1 VIRYKP
7 PSVHQ
12 GRWGAENDLFGLK
25 HAVGWAVDSMINKGK
40 GSYQR
45 VRDHDDLN
53 DDDLNDNDDGFDE
66 DDMENGGGR
75 SVGWSSSGGASTTS
89 SSKIPSSA
97 SGYGATIAV
106 DDSANPF
113 IVEG

>member
-1 VIRYKP
+1 
-7 PSVHQ
+7 VHQ

-45 VRDHDDLN
+45 VSDHDELDDN
-53 DDDLNDNDDGFDE
+53 DDDGLDE
-66 DDMENGGGR
+66 DDMENGGGGR
-75 SVGWSSSGGASTTS
+75 SVGWSSSSGGASTTTS
-89 SSKIPSSA
+89 RIPSPA